1 MFGNYELTIPFKA
14 IESKKMNLVKFVERK
29 LYRIR
34 GFMHPT
40 DAFAFAG
47 ILSNQ
52 ADRSIK
58 GMLVEIGVFYGRSFS
73 LLALH
78 AKASGS
84 VAVGIDLFDIA
95 GQQSYVDNILSKF
108 DVASAATIIAQPSE
122 SVQAES
128 LVSKYQKARFF
139 HIDGGHERYHLL
151 ADLGLAMNVMSD
163 DCVIVFDDFMNAQ
176 YPDLSVAIIDKI
188 QEYRENLVPF
198 AITRAKL
205 YACNPRMKEI
215 YMEALLKSA
224 RPPGSHVDKFSFL
237 GGEIL
242 FIDQRVKER
251 AIFQSFASAGIGS
264 AAKSFTG
271 KSSLGFTRQ

>member
-1 MFGNYELTIPFKA
+1 MYLI
-14 IESKKMNLVKFVERK
+14 KFVESK

-95 GQQSYVDNILSKF
+95 GQQSYVDNILAKL
-108 DVASAATIIAQPSE
+108 DVASSAAIIAQPSE
-122 SVQAES
+122 SVGAEG
-128 LVSKYQKARFF
+128 LVSQYKKARFF
-139 HIDGGHERYHLL
+139 HIDGGHERHHLL
-151 ADLGLAMNVMSD
+151 ADLGLAMHVMSD
-163 DCVIVFDDFMNAQ
+163 DCVVVFDDFMNAQ
-176 YPDLSVAIIDKI
+176 YPDLSVAIIDSI
-188 QEYRENLVPF
+188 QEHSESLVPF

-205 YACNPRMKEI
+205 YTCNPRMKEM
-215 YMEALLKSA
+215 YMEALLNSM
-224 RPPGSHVDKFSFL
+224 RPPGSHIDKFSFL
-237 GGEIL
+237 GSEIL

-251 AIFQSFASAGIGS
+251 AIFQAFAAAGIGS
-264 AAKSFTG
+264 VARSFTA

>member
-1 MFGNYELTIPFKA
+1 MFIGCLLDMPVKLRKVKE
-14 IESKKMNLVKFVERK
+14 MNLVKFVESK

-40 DAFAFAG
+40 DAFAFVG

-52 ADRSIK
+52 IDRSIK

-95 GQQSYVDNILSKF
+95 GQQSYVNNILAKF
-108 DVASAATIIAQPSE
+108 DVTSAATIIAQPSE
-122 SVQAES
+122 SVQAEG
-128 LVSKYQKARFF
+128 LVRDYEKARFF
-139 HIDGGHERYHLL
+139 HIDGGHERHHLL
-151 ADLGLAMNVMSD
+151 ADLGLAMNAMSE
-163 DCVIVFDDFMNAQ
+163 DCVVVFDDFMNAQ
-176 YPDLSVAIIDKI
+176 YPDLSVAIIDSL
-188 QEYRENLVPF
+188 QEHRENLVPF

-205 YACNPRMKEI
+205 YTCNPRMKEI
-215 YMEALLKSA
+215 YMEALLNST

-237 GGEIL
+237 GSEIL

-251 AIFQSFASAGIGS
+251 AIFQSFAAAGFG
-264 AAKSFTG
+264 AVANSFTP
-271 KSSLGFTRQ
+271 KSSIGFSRQ